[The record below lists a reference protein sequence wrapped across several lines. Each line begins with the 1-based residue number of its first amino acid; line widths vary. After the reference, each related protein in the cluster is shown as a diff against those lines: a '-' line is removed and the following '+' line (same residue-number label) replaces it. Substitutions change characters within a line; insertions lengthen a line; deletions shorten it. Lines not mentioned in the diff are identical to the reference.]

1 MINHRIGPFAVFA
14 ACTLALPLT
23 GCSESNSASRVAA
36 TSPIEVTS
44 TGSAS
49 EPGESAIPVDALAK
63 SSPASDSARLTVTD
77 VSVGHHEGFDRVVYE
92 LGGMGTPGWRVDYVD
107 TAVQNGSGTP
117 IPMSGKAILQVQI
130 DGSAYPFDSGVEG
143 YSGPDPVPGIPGG
156 SVTEVR
162 GALVFE
168 GVTQSFIGV
177 AEPDRPFTVS
187 ALSGPPRVVVD
198 IAN

>member
-1 MINHRIGPFAVFA
+1 MSNHRIVPLSVFA
-14 ACTLALPLT
+14 ACTLALSLT
-23 GCSESNSASRVAA
+23 ACSESNSASSIAASSPVAMP
-36 TSPIEVTS
+36 S
-44 TGSAS
+44 GSAT
-49 EPGESAIPVDALAK
+49 EPDTEIPVDASAK

-77 VSVGHHEGFDRVVYE
+77 MRVGKHEGYDRVVYE
-92 LGGMGTPGWRVDYVD
+92 LGGMGTPGWRVEYVD
-107 TAVQNGSGTP
+107 TAISNGSGDEITLP
-117 IPMSGKAILQVQI
+117 GNGILQVLI

-143 YSGPDPVPGIPGG
+143 YSGPDPLPGVPGG

-177 AEPDRPFTVS
+177 TESDRPFSVS
-187 ALSGPPRVVVD
+187 ALSMPPRVVVD